1 MRSPAASPLS
11 TRMSR
16 LTEHFT
22 EARYSRHE
30 ITGEQAQTVK
40 GIWERLRKLI
50 HRRSSP
56 NRQT

>member
-1 MRSPAASPLS
+1 
-11 TRMSR
+11 MSR